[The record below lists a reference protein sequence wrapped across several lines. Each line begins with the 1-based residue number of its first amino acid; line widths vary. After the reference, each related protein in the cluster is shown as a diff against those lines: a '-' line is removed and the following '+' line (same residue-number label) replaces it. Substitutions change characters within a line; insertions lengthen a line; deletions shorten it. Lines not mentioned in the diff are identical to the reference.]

1 MLNTKYVLMF
11 VVLSAGMLTA
21 LTGTG
26 MLQAQTAFAS
36 EDEERVCEN
45 NSDNNCNDV
54 KQKVDQEN
62 KCKRENENENKRHSD
77 DNTNNINTGDQEVNC
92 WNYGQNA
99 GQDATARDNAFSGPS
114 EGPNPSVIG

>member
-36 EDEERVCEN
+36 SDEERLCEN
-45 NSDNNCNDV
+45 NNNNNCNEV
-54 KQKVDQEN
+54 KQKFEQEN
-62 KCKRENENENKRHSD
+62 KCKVQNENSNERHSD
-77 DNTNNINTGDQEVNC
+77 DNSNSINPGDQEVNC

-99 GQDATARDNAFSGPS
+99 GQDANAQDDAFSALN
-114 EGPNPSVIG
+114 EGPVG

>member
-1 MLNTKYVLMF
+1 MLNTKYVLTL

-54 KQKVDQEN
+54 NQKVDQEN
-62 KCKRENENENKRHSD
+62 KCKIENENENKRHSD

>member
-26 MLQAQTAFAS
+26 MLQAQTALAS

-45 NSDNNCNDV
+45 NNNNNCNDV
-54 KQKVDQEN
+54 KQKIHQEN
-62 KCKRENENENKRHSD
+62 KCKIENENENKRHSD
-77 DNTNNINTGDQEVNC
+77 NNNNDITTGDQELNC
-92 WNYGQNA
+92 WNHAQNA
-99 GQDATARDNAFSGPS
+99 GQDANAQDDAFSALN
-114 EGPNPSVIG
+114 EGPG

>member
-1 MLNTKYVLMF
+1 MLNTKYVLTL

-26 MLQAQTAFAS
+26 MLQVQSAAAS
-36 EDEERVCEN
+36 SDEERVCEDN
-45 NSDNNCNDV
+45 NNNNCNDV
-54 KQKVDQEN
+54 KQKLEQEN
-62 KCKRENENENKRHSD
+62 KCKIQNENSNERHSD
-77 DNTNNINTGDQEVNC
+77 DNSNSISTNDQEVNC
-92 WNYGQNA
+92 WNYAQNA